1 MTPATRI
8 LSSVAAILVI
18 AGCTNYY
25 EIPIETPIKPK
36 LDVSA
41 FQRVLVAG
49 FIAGGTDDVD
59 GNLETTRLLRSQLR
73 TKSEL
78 RVIDTDVLPLMEVAT
93 EAPGTPDAKA
103 EPTRPAAAAEGSD
116 GKEGKDDRAAQQVSK
131 GEQTSKSEQGSK
143 SEQAPKSEQKGEAP
157 QAATPDKPAAIKDA
171 KDLEPY
177 EHIFADVEYWKKIG
191 EEYQNPLIVTGT
203 VMFTPHQRSGIVQ
216 REEEVYDSF
225 GRRRVVPVRT
235 YMERKGYILQPKFV
249 FIDGRTGTVM
259 HSENFREEVLYNA
272 NQSTP
277 ALSSYFELM
286 DRLIP
291 SFLSTLSSQKI
302 KGTRVLLQ

>member
-1 MTPATRI
+1 MTARPARIARTTRI
-8 LSSVAAILVI
+8 LSSVAAILLI

-78 RVIDTDVLPLMEVAT
+78 RVIDTDVLPLMEVAN
-93 EAPGTPDAKA
+93 EDKGAPQEVKA
-103 EPTRPAAAAEGSD
+103 EPAKTDGASD
-116 GKEGKDDRAAQQVSK
+116 GREGK
-131 GEQTSKSEQGSK
+131 SE
-143 SEQAPKSEQKGEAP
+143 PKAEVRGEAP
-157 QAATPDKPAAIKDA
+157 QAASLEKLVVIKDS

-235 YMERKGYILQPKFV
+235 YMERKGYILQPKFI
-249 FIDGRTGTVM
+249 FIDGRTGTVL

-302 KGTRVLLQ
+302 KGTRVLLE

>member
-1 MTPATRI
+1 MTARLARIRRTARTTRI
-8 LSSVAAILVI
+8 LSSVAAALFI

-78 RVIDTDVLPLMEVAT
+78 RVIDTDVLPLMEVAN
-93 EAPGTPDAKA
+93 EVPGAPEVKA
-103 EPTRPAAAAEGSD
+103 EPTKADAAAESKE
-116 GKEGKDDRAAQQVSK
+116 GKEGKAESK
-131 GEQTSKSEQGSK
+131 AEL
-143 SEQAPKSEQKGEAP
+143 KGEAP
-157 QAATPDKPAAIKDA
+157 QAATPDKAATIKDA

-203 VMFTPHQRSGIVQ
+203 VMFTPHARSGIVQ